1 MSSSFPTLGSA
12 PATHEPPNPATSTPT
27 RTARF
32 SSVEKQLIAKLRS
45 KSETKVKTDFPLAPP
60 NKRVGCPLLPTFH
73 SPIQLAGQ
81 QHIMAQAHAQQQLQI
96 LYHKRA
102 IDLSNPPRTAATK
115 ARSQPQ
121 KNPIRPH
128 LPLDQAAK
136 RIKKTSLPESS
147 AQSSQ
152 PDRKSLE
159 PVKVRKQSSTQ
170 QIPQQQKATCS
181 LVQPE
186 PNIPHQKP
194 PIPKQQFALPT
205 RELTSLAEQRRR
217 EAKKETP
224 ITSNEREMNE
234 KEIHHSKSL
243 LMCFLS
249 ASYSSDEVVVLTK
262 TKSGY
267 NYATSKHVD
276 NYQHDTSNHPMAYHY
291 SVPTSEKKRKYEW
304 R

>member
-1 MSSSFPTLGSA
+1 MSSSSPTLGSA
-12 PATHEPPNPATSTPT
+12 PAHDPPNPATSTST

-45 KSETKVKTDFPLAPP
+45 KSETKVTTDFPRAPP
-60 NKRVGCPLLPTFH
+60 NKRVDYPLIPTFH

-81 QHIMAQAHAQQQLQI
+81 QHIMAHAQQQLHI
-96 LYHKRA
+96 LYHKQA
-102 IDLSNPPRTAATK
+102 IDLINPPRTAATK

-121 KNPIRPH
+121 KNPIRPQ
-128 LPLDQAAK
+128 LPLDRAAK

-147 AQSSQ
+147 EQSSQ

-159 PVKVRKQSSTQ
+159 PVKERKQSRTQ
-170 QIPQQQKATCS
+170 QIPQQRKATCP
-181 LVQPE
+181 LGQPE
-186 PNIPHQKP
+186 PDVPPQKP
-194 PIPKQQFALPT
+194 PTPKQQFALPT
-205 RELTSLAEQRRR
+205 REQTSLAEQRRR

-224 ITSNEREMNE
+224 ITFNEREMNE

-249 ASYSSDEVVVLTK
+249 ASYSSDEAVAMTK

-267 NYATSKHVD
+267 DYATSKHVD
-276 NYQHDTSNHPMAYHY
+276 NYQHDTSNHSMAYHY
-291 SVPTSEKKRKYEW
+291 SVPTSDKK
-304 R
+304 

>member
-1 MSSSFPTLGSA
+1 MIELPGRGATAQTSKMIAKRSETRPNDKKTISSFGA
-12 PATHEPPNPATSTPT
+12 AEGH
-27 RTARF
+27 
-32 SSVEKQLIAKLRS
+32 
-45 KSETKVKTDFPLAPP
+45 
-60 NKRVGCPLLPTFH
+60 
-73 SPIQLAGQ
+73 
-81 QHIMAQAHAQQQLQI
+81 LQVI
-96 LYHKRA
+96 GA
-102 IDLSNPPRTAATK
+102 EIN
-115 ARSQPQ
+115 
-121 KNPIRPH
+121 
-128 LPLDQAAK
+128 
-136 RIKKTSLPESS
+136 ESS

-181 LVQPE
+181 LVQPK
-186 PNIPHQKP
+186 PNIQHQKP

-205 RELTSLAEQRRR
+205 REQTSLAEQRRR

-249 ASYSSDEVVVLTK
+249 ASYSSDEAVVLTK